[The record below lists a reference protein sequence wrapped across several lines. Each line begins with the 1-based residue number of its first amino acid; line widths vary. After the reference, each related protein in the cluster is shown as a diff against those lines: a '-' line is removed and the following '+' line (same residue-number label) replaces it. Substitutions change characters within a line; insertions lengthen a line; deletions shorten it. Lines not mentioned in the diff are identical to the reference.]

1 MRKYQK
7 AAVVMAM
14 LGSVGFLGAGVSHAG
29 DGPKAK
35 IDSTQNQIC
44 TGEVNNQQALVGLQ
58 DTNVAANLLLAV
70 GNPSAGNAAVSC
82 PSTLVFD

>member
-7 AAVVMAM
+7 AAVVLAM
-14 LGSVGFLGAGVSHAG
+14 LGSAGFLGAGVSHAG
-29 DGPKAK
+29 EGHPSL
-35 IDSTQNQIC
+35 DSKQTQNC

-70 GNPSAGNAAVSC
+70 GNPAAGNTAVTC
-82 PSTLVFD
+82 TQAFG